1 MLWLSRPPT
10 RTERV
15 VDAVLGVSR
24 RRRRAA
30 YYAIAG
36 GVAVLRPLL
45 RRVAV
50 AAIVLALYL
59 LARW

>member
-1 MLWLSRPPT
+1 MLWLSRPTT

-15 VDAVLGVSR
+15 VDTLLGVSR

-36 GVAVLRPLL
+36 GFAVLRPVL
-45 RRVAV
+45 RRAAV
-50 AAIVLALYL
+50 VIAVLGLYL
-59 LARW
+59 LVR